1 MSYDA
6 VKGPASQY
14 IVIHHTPQSP
24 FAAGLLIWPEII
36 LLIRM
41 SSLTF
46 SPFQRI
52 YQFSIHRTFLDDSN
66 TAPLLYQYSYL
77 FQ

>member
-14 IVIHHTPQSP
+14 IVIHHTPRSP

-52 YQFSIHRTFLDDSN
+52 YR
-66 TAPLLYQYSYL
+66 
-77 FQ
+77 